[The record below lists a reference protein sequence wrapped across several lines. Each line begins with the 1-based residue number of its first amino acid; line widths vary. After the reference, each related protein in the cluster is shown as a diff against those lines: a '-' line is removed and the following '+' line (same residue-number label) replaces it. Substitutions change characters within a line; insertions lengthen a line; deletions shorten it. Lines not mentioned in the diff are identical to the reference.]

1 MKRLSLYVFHEKNG
15 NLRDCDKYYLAS
27 LREVSEVAVI
37 VNGPISSEGSEFL
50 KESGYSLLCRDN
62 SGYDFAAWKDYL
74 GKNLEAIKAN
84 YDEIIL
90 CDCSCYGPVFPLEKV
105 FGRMDR
111 VKCDFWGLYRHPGIP
126 GKIPPHLQSYFL
138 VIRGS
143 LFEDSAFSGYF
154 MNLPSAANRIEAVR
168 QETGFTRHFEEKG
181 FVSSSF
187 IDGSM
192 SKIHPDAPLII
203 PEKLLGLG
211 FPLVRKSIFSADSRV
226 AQFYTDCTYI
236 RKLLGFIENKT
247 DYPSDLIKTDAI
259 RSLPGS
265 RLRSA
270 FHLDYVLNSEPD
282 RSGMHGRDTSESSV
296 AAIVFS
302 YYADL
307 VDYDLKYLSSL
318 PKRCHIYIV
327 VLSEKMKLI
336 WEQRLSLTGYAYEV
350 RIQANRG
357 RNEAAYWLTCRDVIS
372 EYDYICLVHDKKT
385 PSAYPPVRGL
395 YFSDHCWNN
404 VLYSYEYVLNVIKL
418 FDTHPE
424 LGLLMPTVPMFG
436 DWPNIILN
444 REWGRNREVAEE
456 IYQRLGLSVPFDDHP
471 CAPWG
476 AMFWLRGKA
485 MAAFY
490 RYNWTTDDFPEEP
503 IRVTDG
509 TVLHAMER
517 MYPMIVQ
524 DSGYFSAW
532 IIPSGIAATY
542 YDSVYTKALEY
553 KFKFESLKSRYSS
566 IAGSVKGMSGS
577 GSKEPRKEELF
588 FPEGYLEMYKD
599 VARAG
604 ADPWRHYVLYG
615 KKEGRDNGLH
625 PDGRMFFPEGYL
637 EMYPD
642 AAQSG
647 LDPWHHYVLKGKKEG
662 RDNGLHPGEDLF
674 FAEGYLELYPD
685 VARSKADPWR
695 HYVLHGKAEG
705 RDSGLLLL
713 V

>member
-1 MKRLSLYVFHEKNG
+1 
-15 NLRDCDKYYLAS
+15 
-27 LREVSEVAVI
+27 
-37 VNGPISSEGSEFL
+37 
-50 KESGYSLLCRDN
+50 
-62 SGYDFAAWKDYL
+62 
-74 GKNLEAIKAN
+74 
-84 YDEIIL
+84 
-90 CDCSCYGPVFPLEKV
+90 
-105 FGRMDR
+105 
-111 VKCDFWGLYRHPGIP
+111 
-126 GKIPPHLQSYFL
+126 
-138 VIRGS
+138 
-143 LFEDSAFSGYF
+143 
-154 MNLPSAANRIEAVR
+154 
-168 QETGFTRHFEEKG
+168 
-181 FVSSSF
+181 
-187 IDGSM
+187 
-192 SKIHPDAPLII
+192 
-203 PEKLLGLG
+203 
-211 FPLVRKSIFSADSRV
+211 
-226 AQFYTDCTYI
+226 
-236 RKLLGFIENKT
+236 
-247 DYPSDLIKTDAI
+247 
-259 RSLPGS
+259 
-265 RLRSA
+265 
-270 FHLDYVLNSEPD
+270 
-282 RSGMHGRDTSESSV
+282 MHGRDTSESSV

-642 AAQSG
+642 AALSG